1 MDFTLAELKKL
12 RGYFEQLDDDGS
24 GSIGLEE
31 LEQPLISLNLC
42 KSRAEVQ
49 QVMNKIDLDGNGT
62 LEFDEFLALVKTAKT
77 MKAENKQ
84 GKRESSLPP
93 LKKSTSRFDEG
104 TRKNRNRSNGSLSS
118 RFAKTQN

>member
-1 MDFTLAELKKL
+1 VDFTLAELKKL

-42 KSRAEVQ
+42 KSRAEVR

-77 MKAENKQ
+77 MKAEN
-84 GKRESSLPP
+84 
-93 LKKSTSRFDEG
+93 
-104 TRKNRNRSNGSLSS
+104 
-118 RFAKTQN
+118 